1 MGAQRLTLMGLG
13 PALVLQWTLHGPT
26 IHTSWPFIEHY
37 HFLNFYRVYIRFQ
50 ALITFWKTCLS
61 LGVLNYARRSSHG
74 PSVAQKEPSNRYL
87 MDH

>member
-61 LGVLNYARRSSHG
+61 LGVLN
-74 PSVAQKEPSNRYL
+74 
-87 MDH
+87 